1 MGVDRAGSVVAF
13 VVGAGVA
20 SLVWQLLLA
29 VGSGVLGERLPVGA
43 RVVVSVV
50 GAAAVVLA
58 GIALVRLRVR
68 PTARG
73 LP

>member
-1 MGVDRAGSVVAF
+1 MGVGRSASVVAF

-29 VGSGVLGERLPVGA
+29 VGSGLLGQRVPVRA

-50 GAAAVVLA
+50 GAGAVVLA
-58 GIALVRLRVR
+58 GVALVV
-68 PTARG
+68 
-73 LP
+73 